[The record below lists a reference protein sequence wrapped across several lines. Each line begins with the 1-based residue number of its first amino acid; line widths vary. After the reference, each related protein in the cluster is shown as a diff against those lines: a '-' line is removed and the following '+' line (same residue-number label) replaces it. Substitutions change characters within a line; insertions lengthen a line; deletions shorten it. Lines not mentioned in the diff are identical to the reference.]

1 MKKKSLTG
9 LNLDKQT
16 ISKFQSYTVKGGGTQ
31 ASLFCR
37 TNPPPYSGGTCG
49 VSECDCE

>member
-1 MKKKSLTG
+1 MKKKKFSG

-16 ISKFQSYTVKGGGTQ
+16 ISKFQSLAIKGGTQ
-31 ASLFCR
+31 GTLFCP
-37 TNPPPYSGGTCG
+37 TITPPYSGGTCG